1 MIRHC
6 ALILWMSLTLWTSGI
21 GQLGG
26 KKVFEFLSLPTSAR
40 TTGLAGQVLGVMDDD
55 ISLALQNP
63 ASLNPLMHNRLSV
76 AHNFHFADIQNGSV
90 SYGRKISKPDLTVHA
105 AVQYIH
111 YGNFQ
116 YADEFGVLDGT
127 TFSAAET
134 AFTLGASKKIADRIF
149 LGANLK
155 GVFGRLENYS
165 ASGMA
170 SDIGLNY
177 ITDSSRMVISFLVR
191 NVGTEL
197 TTYHDIRTGL
207 PLDIQIGLTKKL
219 KYLPFRFSIIAH
231 QLHRGNIRY
240 DDPNKAPETDLFGEE
255 IPQNKWSAAIDNVF
269 RHLLFNGEFLLGR
282 NQNFRLRGG
291 YNHLRRRELS
301 LSSFRSLAGF
311 SLGVGVKA
319 SIFRLD
325 YGLAYH
331 HLVGATNHITIST
344 DLSKL
349 GKKG

>member
-1 MIRHC
+1 MKRII
-6 ALILWMSLTLWTSGI
+6 ALFVLISICLLTPGF
-21 GQLGG
+21 GQLAG
-26 KKVFEFLSLPTSAR
+26 KSVFEFLALPSSAR
-40 TTGLAGQVLGVMDDD
+40 STALAGQVMGVMDDD
-55 ISLALQNP
+55 ISLGLQNP
-63 ASLNPLMHNRLSV
+63 ASLNPLMHNRLSI

-90 SYGRKISKPDLTVHA
+90 SYGRKLSKTDMTVHA

-111 YGNFQ
+111 YGNFE
-116 YADEFGVLDGT
+116 YADEYGVKDGT

-134 AFTLGASKKIADRIF
+134 AFTLGAGKRIAERFF

-155 GVFGRLENYS
+155 GVFSRLENYS
-165 ASGMA
+165 ASGLA
-170 SDIGLNY
+170 VDLGLNY
-177 ITDSSRMVISFLVR
+177 VTDSSRVVFSLLVR

-197 TTYHDIRTGL
+197 TTYQDIRYGL

-219 KYLPFRFSIIAH
+219 RYLPFRFSIIAH
-231 QLHRGNIRY
+231 QLHKGNIRY

-255 IPQNKWSAAIDNVF
+255 VPQNKLSAAVDNVF
-269 RHLLFNGEFLLGR
+269 RHLLFNGEFLMGR
-282 NQNFRLRGG
+282 HQNFRIRGG

-311 SLGVGVKA
+311 SLGVGIKA
-319 SIFRLD
+319 NVFRLD

-331 HLVGATNHITIST
+331 HLAGATNYITIST

-349 GKKG
+349 GKKD